1 MSSSHYTPRPEI
13 RACGYEPYVHE
24 LSSRRQAHGEYR
36 PCCQIGGFCCG
47 YFLVSEFTVEQRCG
61 FPKTKHWTWHIVEC
75 RDVSE
80 EEIGYGL
87 IWHINVTCAWGLEGE
102 SRRLLRKSTYVLWF
116 ETRDF
121 WFKAVLLRLRLSQ
134 CVSRRSFIA
143 KRQKTCLKINKVDLF
158 IQTTGLCNPQE
169 LAASFSWCF
178 GERQE
183 NINLPLINWLITSI
197 IQITWDAEL
206 PIQEQLPVYTMSL
219 QEGWIFNTA
228 QRTSNVASAPLDIT
242 SHHRHCSWWS
252 SW

>member
-13 RACGYEPYVHE
+13 RACGFQPYVHE

-36 PCCQIGGFCCG
+36 PCCQMGFCCG
-47 YFLVSEFTVEQRCG
+47 DFCSKSNHRSGLWRVILVSEFTVEQRCG

-87 IWHINVTCAWGLEGE
+87 IWHINATCAWGLEGE

-134 CVSRRSFIA
+134 RVFRRSFIA

-158 IQTTGLCNPQE
+158 IQTTVLCNPQE
-169 LAASFSWCF
+169 LAAS
-178 GERQE
+178 
-183 NINLPLINWLITSI
+183 
-197 IQITWDAEL
+197 
-206 PIQEQLPVYTMSL
+206 
-219 QEGWIFNTA
+219 
-228 QRTSNVASAPLDIT
+228 
-242 SHHRHCSWWS
+242 CSWYVS
-252 SW
+252 ENAKEI